1 MIVARQAALWVG
13 VGIAAG
19 GVLRYD
25 TIRQGR
31 IAIHIA
37 IYWAFSAQS
46 YLDCVKV
53 NVMFRLVQANFIYDV
68 QRGLEY
74 SARRWDHEHQL

>member
-1 MIVARQAALWVG
+1 MAISAGTSHSKQLASQDNSTSVG

-25 TIRQGR
+25 MIRQGR

-46 YLDCVKV
+46 YLDC
-53 NVMFRLVQANFIYDV
+53 Q
-68 QRGLEY
+68 
-74 SARRWDHEHQL
+74 S